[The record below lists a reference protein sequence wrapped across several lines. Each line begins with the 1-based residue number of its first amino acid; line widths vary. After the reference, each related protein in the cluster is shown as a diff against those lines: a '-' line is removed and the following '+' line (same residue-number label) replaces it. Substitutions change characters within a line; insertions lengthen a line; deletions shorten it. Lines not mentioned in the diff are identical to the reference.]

1 MKNKIKADLQRL
13 FSSWVGDTSSGG
25 GDGTVS
31 TRTTGLAQMTFY
43 PSLVL
48 MCFSIVQFFSFAGQ
62 ICFRSDVNTNNLYLL
77 IFTTDGYSP
86 TICHCRTWEQ
96 WRQSN
101 DTIQATVQSMTFI
114 AIFPRVLQRKQLNT
128 NRMETVVDICFISD
142 RWQSCSMVMNR
153 GFFVRKSVIHFVWSE
168 WTWGPSLVWWS
179 QLTPSPPAYT

>member
-1 MKNKIKADLQRL
+1 MLWIRNDEVEFEKITYWREGRGREKASQLGL
-13 FSSWVGDTSSGG
+13 
-25 GDGTVS
+25 TV
-31 TRTTGLAQMTFY
+31 QKVF
-43 PSLVL
+43 
-48 MCFSIVQFFSFAGQ
+48 QFFSFAGQ